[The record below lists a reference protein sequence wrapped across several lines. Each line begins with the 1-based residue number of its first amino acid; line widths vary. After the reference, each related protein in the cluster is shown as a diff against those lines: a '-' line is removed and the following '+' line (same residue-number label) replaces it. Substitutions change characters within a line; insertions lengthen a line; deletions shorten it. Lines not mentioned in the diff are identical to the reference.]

1 MDRLTQPPAILIVE
15 DEPAMLILLKH
26 LLRNLA
32 TTYDLITL
40 DDGQRALQTF
50 AGRTVPLLITDYM
63 MPGMNGIQLT
73 AAVKAASSATQVILI
88 SAVDSPQIEEQ
99 ARKGLVDTF
108 LSKTDIFDHLEDV
121 VRSALRP
128 DSARE

>member
-32 TTYDLITL
+32 TTYDLIAL
-40 DDGQRALQTF
+40 DDGQRALQAL

-73 AAVKAASSATQVILI
+73 AAVKAASPATQVILI